1 MNELKIKEV
10 FSDEAFVS
18 SLLEMETVEEVQ
30 AAVSAKGIELT
41 IADIEALRTQLSE
54 DSEELSE
61 DALENV
67 AGGFVITAGVV
78 SAIAG
83 CISAAAG
90 VTSMVHTVTNR
101 RW

>member
-1 MNELKIKEV
+1 MNEQKIKEV
-10 FSDEAFVS
+10 FSDAAFVEA
-18 SLLEMETVEEVQ
+18 LMNMESAEDVQ
-30 AAVSAKGIELT
+30 SAIAEKGIELSV
-41 IADIEALRTQLSE
+41 ADIEALRVQLSGE
-54 DSEELSE
+54 GEELSE

-67 AGGFVITAGVV
+67 AGGFAITATVV

-90 VTSMVHTVTNR
+90 LTSMVHNVTNR